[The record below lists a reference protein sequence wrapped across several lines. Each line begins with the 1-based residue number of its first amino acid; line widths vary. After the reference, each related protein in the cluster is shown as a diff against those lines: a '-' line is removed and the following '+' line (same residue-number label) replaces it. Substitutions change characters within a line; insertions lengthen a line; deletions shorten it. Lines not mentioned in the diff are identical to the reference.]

1 MATNAVHN
9 EGRKLSVTCS
19 HPTTPSSGQPVRV
32 GQSVGVAV
40 TDERTDGTTTVDF
53 GDGVYDLSVKGVND
67 AGNSAV
73 AVGDQLFYV
82 DADIDDGTGF
92 LSKKDSGY
100 FFGFANEAVTSGAT
114 ATVEVRVVNAPGPGT
129 ADILAGAIDS
139 AEIADGAIDLVHM
152 SANSVDS
159 DQYVDGSIDT
169 AHIGDDQV
177 TGAKIASSFLDL
189 YSADGQ
195 DETMDATYTVT
206 GVASGDAIIGVL
218 FLSTKASVATIEVLS
233 PALFTVTG
241 TNEITAGTPADRSN
255 DQLIFFVLDQT

>member
-19 HPTTPSSGQPVRV
+19 HPTTPASGLPARV

-53 GDGVYDLSVKGVND
+53 GDAVYDLSVKGVND

-114 ATVEVRVVNAPGPGT
+114 ATAEVRIVNAPGPGT

-177 TGAKIASSFLDL
+177 TGAKIASSFLDI
-189 YSADGQ
+189 YTVAANN
-195 DETMDATYTVT
+195 ETSDATYTVT
-206 GVASGDAIIGVL
+206 GVAVGDAVISVWH
-218 FLSTKASVATIEVLS
+218 LSTAASVATV
-233 PALFTVTG
+233 ALLDATDYTVTG
-241 TNEITAGTPADRSN
+241 ADEITSSNAVDYSN